1 MHHGVTK
8 LKLGKAGVAKI
19 VEENLK
25 KPGWLGGWTF
35 ANFYN
40 LKVTGQAHRPAIDEN
55 LKTDI

>member
-25 KPGWLGGWTF
+25 KPGLHTCDSRLIF
-35 ANFYN
+35 DH
-40 LKVTGQAHRPAIDEN
+40 K
-55 LKTDI
+55 